1 MRRIAALLVL
11 LVFGLTQVRTLE
23 CPMASG
29 ADDGARHSASMA
41 DSHHAASHS
50 HSHGHTPASH
60 DEHGSPAH
68 GPAACVLVMSCGAA
82 AAPASGAVT
91 ALATID
97 LAAAPARLPYLY
109 SSPVLNTDSPPPR
122 GPSAA

>member
-1 MRRIAALLVL
+1 MRRIAALFVL
-11 LVFGLTQVRTLE
+11 LLLGLGQVRTPE

-29 ADDGARHSASMA
+29 ADDGARHSAA
-41 DSHHAASHS
+41 HAASHAQ
-50 HSHGHTPASH
+50 SHGHAPASSHHEH
-60 DEHGSPAH
+60 DSHAPAH
-68 GPAACVLVMSCGAA
+68 GPAACTLVMSCGAA
-82 AAPASGAVT
+82 AALSSGAVT
-91 ALATID
+91 AFATID

>member
-29 ADDGARHSASMA
+29 DDSARHSASVA
-41 DSHHAASHS
+41 NAHNAASH
-50 HSHGHTPASH
+50 GHQHDHAPASH
-60 DEHGSPAH
+60 DDHGSH
-68 GPAACVLVMSCGAA
+68 GQVACVLVMSCGAA
-82 AAPASGAVT
+82 AAPASSAVT

>member
-11 LVFGLTQVRTLE
+11 LVFGLTQARTLE

-29 ADDGARHSASMA
+29 ADDGARPHAAHSAQTA
-41 DSHHAASHS
+41 
-50 HSHGHTPASH
+50 SHGHQHGHAPASH
-60 DEHGSPAH
+60 DEHGSPPAH
-68 GPAACVLVMSCGAA
+68 GPVACVLVMSCGAA

-122 GPSAA
+122 RPSAA

>member
-29 ADDGARHSASMA
+29 HDSARHSASVA
-41 DSHHAASHS
+41 NAHNAASH
-50 HSHGHTPASH
+50 GHQHDHAPASH

-68 GPAACVLVMSCGAA
+68 GPAACVLVMSCGTA
-82 AAPASGAVT
+82 AAPASSAVT